1 VDDDDDD
8 DRNSTF
14 LPLLAAVV
22 TLAMQN
28 VFMSQRNEKYQA
40 SSVNHRHHSK
50 MCSAGSGRILASPR
64 PRRTA
69 EERKR
74 KEMKHRA
81 RWRRFEV
88 NHKGGGRGTEGG
100 RREAGG
106 KRGGGSDAWRVCVR
120 ERCVCEGDRE
130 REGERERKG
139 ERGRRGRGGT
149 EERRHASLTHDTHT
163 HGTHTAHTRHTH
175 KIPQ

>member
-1 VDDDDDD
+1 MAAWVIALPCTLYVDDDDDD

-100 RREAGG
+100 E
-106 KRGGGSDAWRVCVR
+106 RGGGVMWLHRLRTHACM
-120 ERCVCEGDRE
+120 
-130 REGERERKG
+130 RKLW
-139 ERGRRGRGGT
+139 
-149 EERRHASLTHDTHT
+149 S
-163 HGTHTAHTRHTH
+163 TARAT
-175 KIPQ
+175 